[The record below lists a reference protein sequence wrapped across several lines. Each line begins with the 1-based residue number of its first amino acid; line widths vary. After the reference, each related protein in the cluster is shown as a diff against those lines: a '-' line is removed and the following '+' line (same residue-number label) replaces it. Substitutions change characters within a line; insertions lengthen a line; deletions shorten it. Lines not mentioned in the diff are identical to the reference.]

1 MQYDLLQHGHTHF
14 RPSVARK
21 DEAMIT
27 ASTALD
33 YMTRV
38 RASLQTL
45 VSTQM
50 HLILLAADKVA
61 ETLRKDGLVY
71 LFGTGHS
78 HLLAEEGHYRAGGL
92 AAACPILTPDLMLHE
107 GAVESTVQERT
118 IGLSE
123 GLLAQY
129 APTTQDVM
137 FIFSNSGV
145 NAVPVEMA
153 MAAKARGMTVIAV
166 VSLAYSTSLTPRV
179 HGKKLIDLAD
189 ITLDNQGPAG
199 DAIIDIIPNGLRAG
213 PISTVT
219 GAFLLNAVLVEAM
232 QRMVD
237 AGQTPP
243 VYISANM
250 PGAAEHNAAL
260 VERYRRRNPH
270 L

>member
-1 MQYDLLQHGHTHF
+1 
-14 RPSVARK
+14 
-21 DEAMIT
+21 MISSS
-27 ASTALD
+27 AALD

-38 RASLQTL
+38 SATLQML

-50 HLILLAADKVA
+50 HLISLAADKVA

-92 AAACPILTPDLMLHE
+92 AAACPILVPDLMLHE

-118 IGLSE
+118 NGLSE
-123 GLLAQY
+123 ALLAKY
-129 APTTQDVM
+129 APTSQDVL

-153 MAAKARGMTVIAV
+153 MAAKARGMTVIAIL
-166 VSLAYSTSLTPRV
+166 SLAYSNSLTPRV
-179 HGKKLIDLAD
+179 HGKKLLDFAD
-189 ITLDNQGPAG
+189 ITLDNHGPAG
-199 DAIIDIIPNGLRAG
+199 DAMIEIIPDALRAG

-232 QRMVD
+232 QRIVEG
-237 AGQTPP
+237 GQTPP